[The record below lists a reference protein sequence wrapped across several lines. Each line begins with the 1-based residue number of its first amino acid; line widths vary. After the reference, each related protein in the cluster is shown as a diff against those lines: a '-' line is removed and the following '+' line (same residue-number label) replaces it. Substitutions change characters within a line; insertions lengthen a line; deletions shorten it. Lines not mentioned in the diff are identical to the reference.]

1 MTDEVYVPAGWPEQV
16 PPPGARDF
24 EQEAVNWLLDLC
36 PADYRGYDAWR
47 RHPRALAWIA
57 AQHVEGE
64 VAVMREAYRRA
75 RVDLGE
81 RLPPA
86 AVSEVLGVLEREG
99 LRLRAAARAAE
110 LVRDA
115 LDGRRFTPRL

>member
-1 MTDEVYVPAGWPEQV
+1 MDEVHVPPGWPVEV
-16 PPPGARDF
+16 PPPGDDDF
-24 EQEAVNWLLDLC
+24 VESAVGWLLDLC
-36 PADYRGYDAWR
+36 PADYRGYDVWR

-57 AQHVEGE
+57 VQHVEGQ

-81 RLPPA
+81 RVPPEA
-86 AVSEVLGVLEREG
+86 LREVLGTLEREG
-99 LRLRAAARAAE
+99 LRLRAAVRAAS

-115 LDGRRFTPRL
+115 LDGQRFTPRL